1 MRSSRN
7 YPRKLLG
14 RRWRLRAFTLL
25 EVVLAI
31 GLAGTVVA
39 LLATALDL
47 YLMRVDANRSR
58 VESAQLARAL
68 LTQIADDIRAARYG
82 SPSSDSGGRGGFGGG
97 GGDSNNGSS
106 GPTAG
111 STGGTDSSNS
121 GGTVSTETERA
132 ARALGIFGTATELRI
147 DRLARWQWERTS
159 REIDPAD
166 PASADEMPQTVL
178 YFFNQGDTLLANRLA
193 ALGVLA
199 DPALPGYSGLYR
211 QQSATAA
218 WVYQN
223 SATGVSVAST
233 EQAEAELFAP
243 EVLALEF
250 AYFDGTQLVEEW
262 DTAQRG
268 RLPRGVEI
276 RLTLLQEPA
285 ELAMTQD
292 SQEREALLRS
302 EENAVEY
309 RLYVRLPNL
318 RPRRADAARRRS
330 QGDSSRQ
337 GSGQQNSSGGG
348 SNNSSNGSSN
358 ESSSN

>member
-1 MRSSRN
+1 MHNDRS
-7 YPRKLLG
+7 YPRKHLS
-14 RRWRLRAFTLL
+14 RRLRLRAFTLL
-25 EVVLAI
+25 EVVLVV

-68 LTQIADDIRAARYG
+68 LTEIADDIRAARYG
-82 SPSSDSGGRGGFGGG
+82 SPSSDSGGRGGGLGGG
-97 GGDSNNGSS
+97 GRGNSGGSS
-106 GPTAG
+106 SSSSG
-111 STGGTDSSNS
+111 STGGADSSNS
-121 GGTVSTETERA
+121 GRTVSSDTESA
-132 ARALGIFGTATELRI
+132 AQVNVIFGTATELRI
-147 DRLARWQWERTS
+147 DRVARWQWERTS
-159 REIDPAD
+159 REIDPAA

-178 YFFNQGDTLLANRLA
+178 YFFNDGETLLANRLA

-199 DPALPGYSGLYR
+199 DPALPGYAGLYR

-218 WVYQN
+218 WKYQN
-223 SATGVSVAST
+223 SATGVSVSTT
-233 EQAEAELFAP
+233 EQAEAELLAP

-250 AYFDGTQLVEEW
+250 AYFDGTQMLEEW
-262 DTAQRG
+262 DTAQQG

-276 RLTLLQEPA
+276 RLTLLEEPV

-292 SQEREALLRS
+292 LQEREALLRS
-302 EENAVEY
+302 ADSTVEY

-318 RPRRADAARRRS
+318 RPRRRS
-330 QGDSSRQ
+330 RGDSSPQ
-337 GSGQQNSSGGG
+337 GSSQNNSSHGG
-348 SNNSSNGSSN
+348 SNGSSN